1 MYPEAVVEALEETE
15 GNGRHLYLYLD
26 ALWEK
31 DREGSRDFQGMNFSF
46 HHTLGNVGSIRRVKT
61 ITMPFLL
68 FMC

>member
-31 DREGSRDFQGMNFSF
+31 DREGSRDFQGMDYIFHSNF
-46 HHTLGNVGSIRRVKT
+46 HVTHYH
-61 ITMPFLL
+61 
-68 FMC
+68 